1 LTIEVKAKRSV
12 ATHRFHFGTR
22 SAPFKTEP
30 TLIDNNPEITMQAQ
44 PQSNLAAR
52 TTAKLSSTPLAST
65 PQTPPPSS
73 PTRSLADSTGLAHDA
88 GNLLAALALYCDLL
102 NVAGVLRPEHRHYA
116 TELRLISDRS
126 SSLIQRLL
134 APPVAFTPNPSQRG
148 TEEPDSLPP
157 ALLRRRSTRASD
169 ELPATPNH
177 AAMLRSLAPVLE
189 RIAAG
194 AAHVTVVTPVSIPSL
209 DFPSE
214 IIERITVNLVRN
226 AAEAMRLQQASA
238 PPSALPSSEEIH
250 VTLCVVDGFLQLTVA
265 DNGPGMPPPIAAAY
279 LQPLPL
285 PLGAT
290 RGLGH
295 RIVHELVNASAGKLS
310 IRVHPGQGTTFCLKW
325 PISPRLSADP
335 AASPSPTDG

>member
-1 LTIEVKAKRSV
+1 
-12 ATHRFHFGTR
+12 
-22 SAPFKTEP
+22 
-30 TLIDNNPEITMQAQ
+30 MQAQ

-52 TTAKLSSTPLAST
+52 TTATLPSTPLASA
-65 PQTPPPSS
+65 PSTPPASARP
-73 PTRSLADSTGLAHDA
+73 PALADSTGLAHDA
-88 GNLLAALALYCDLL
+88 GNLLAALGLYCDLL
-102 NVAGVLRPEHRHYA
+102 NVAGVLRPEHQHYA

-126 SSLIQRLL
+126 SNLIQRLL
-134 APPVAFTPNPSQRG
+134 AAPVAFAPNPAD
-148 TEEPDSLPP
+148 PDGAALPSLPP
-157 ALLRRRSTRASD
+157 ALLRRRNTRASD

-177 AAMLRSLAPVLE
+177 AAMLRSLAPVLD

-194 AAHVTVVTPVSIPSL
+194 AAHVSVVTPVSIPSL

-238 PPSALPSSEEIH
+238 PPSTLPSSEEIH

-265 DNGPGMPPPIAAAY
+265 DNGPGMPPAIAAAY

-310 IRVHPGQGTTFCLKW
+310 IRVHPGHGTTFCLKW

-335 AASPSPTDG
+335 TASPSPTEG

>member
-1 LTIEVKAKRSV
+1 LRY
-12 ATHRFHFGTR
+12 
-22 SAPFKTEP
+22 
-30 TLIDNNPEITMQAQ
+30 NPEIPMQAQ

-52 TTAKLSSTPLAST
+52 TTATLPSTPPASIRT
-65 PQTPPPSS
+65 P
-73 PTRSLADSTGLAHDA
+73 SLAESTGLAHDA
-88 GNLLAALALYCDLL
+88 GNLLAALGLYCDLL
-102 NVAGVLRPEHRHYA
+102 NVPGVLRSEHQHYA

-126 SSLIQRLL
+126 TDLIQRLL
-134 APPVAFTPNPSQRG
+134 AAPVAPSPYPAQPG
-148 TEEPDSLPP
+148 TEEPTLLPP
-157 ALLRRRSTRASD
+157 ALLRRRNTRASD
-169 ELPATPNH
+169 ALPATPNH

-194 AAHVTVVTPVSIPSL
+194 AAHVTVISPVSIPSL

-238 PPSALPSSEEIH
+238 PTSSLPPSGEIH
-250 VTLCVVDGFLQLTVA
+250 VTICVVDGCIQLSVA
-265 DNGPGMPPPIAAAY
+265 DNGPGMPPAIAAAY

-295 RIVHELVNASAGKLS
+295 RIIHDLVNASAGKLS
-310 IRVHPGQGTTFCLKW
+310 IRVHPGHGTTFCIKW
-325 PISPRLSADP
+325 PLPVQPPDK
-335 AASPSPTDG
+335 PTSLPTSRDL